1 MMDRTESRMAEAE
14 IRAHFE
20 KQVEA
25 CRLLGS
31 PFTARVCALLGERL
45 RPETKFGRRI
55 FGWSGNP
62 GLDALPLR
70 ATGGLNA
77 LARSGRLPALAAVY
91 PPHEAT
97 DEALW
102 AAIEAAMAEHDPFLA
117 AYLDGPPQT
126 NEVTRSSAIL
136 GGCLHIA
143 AATGLPLDLYEI
155 GASAGLNLRFDQ
167 YTYQLDESGWGD
179 PAREVRIVSRW
190 DGNSPPLDA
199 PLAVRSRRGCDRN
212 PLDAR
217 SEDHRARLLSY
228 VWPDQT
234 DRLQRLD
241 AALREAAR
249 VGTAVEKADAA
260 DWIEANFGSAGSPG
274 SVKVLFHTI
283 VWQYLPPE
291 TKARIAAAVQASGA
305 AATVDAPVAWLRVEA
320 DEVVGSAGIRLTLW
334 PSGEERLLGRADFH
348 GRQVMW
354 M

>member
-1 MMDRTESRMAEAE
+1 MNTSGTA
-14 IRAHFE
+14 RAGFLA
-20 KQVEA
+20 QVEA

-45 RPETKFGRRI
+45 QPETEFGRRI
-55 FGWSGNP
+55 LAWGGHP

-77 LARSGRLPALAAVY
+77 LARSGRAAGLAAVY

-102 AAIEAAMAEHDPFLA
+102 AAIETATTEHDPFLA
-117 AYLDGPPQT
+117 AYLDSPPQT

-143 AATGLPLDLYEI
+143 AATGLPLGLYEI

-167 YTYQLDESGWGD
+167 YTYQLGESGWGD

-190 DGNSPPLDA
+190 DGKLPPLNA

-228 VWPDQT
+228 VWPDQM

-241 AALREAAR
+241 AALGDAAR
-249 VGTAVEKADAA
+249 AGTVVEKADAA
-260 DWIEANFGSAGSPG
+260 DWVEANFGSAGSPG
-274 SVKVLFHTI
+274 GVKVLFHTI

-291 TKARIAAAVQASGA
+291 TKARIVAAVRSAGAAAAVE
-305 AATVDAPVAWLRVEA
+305 APVAWLRVEA
-320 DEVVGSAGIRLTLW
+320 DEIRGSAGIRLTLW

-348 GRQVMW
+348 GRRVMW
-354 M
+354 T